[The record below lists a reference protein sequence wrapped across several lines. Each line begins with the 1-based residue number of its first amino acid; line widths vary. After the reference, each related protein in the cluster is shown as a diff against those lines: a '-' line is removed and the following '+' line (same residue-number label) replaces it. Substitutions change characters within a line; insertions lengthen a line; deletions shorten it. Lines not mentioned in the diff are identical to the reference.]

1 MKKTALLHL
10 RLVSLRVV
18 LTFYVVLLS
27 FLSKGQVCT
36 CTGNLVTNP
45 SFESGTTAWGWSG
58 GTLSAG
64 TGAVACGSK
73 SGDFQITNNSSNWV
87 SQTIGTDLPVG
98 TVINASVYAG
108 THDNSYY
115 HEVGVYFFDANW
127 NWLSGASVEVN
138 KVLANSP
145 AGPQL
150 YTWTA
155 IVPVGT
161 KYTQVGYSGNGNW
174 IKTDQWC
181 VTLAT
186 GTTVAFG
193 NQLFVDLNGNGIKEG
208 SDWGYDGVTVKLY
221 ADANEDGVA
230 DGAALKTT
238 TTSGGGYYNFA
249 NLAAGKYLA
258 QIENAPSW
266 MYVIPKNGGDPDN
279 NIDDD
284 NNGLTQSGTTIKGG
298 TITLSVG
305 GEPGSTSYNSTYDF
319 AVYKDNGLGDYVFLD
334 ANTNGIQDAGEGGIA
349 GVTVKLKNTSG
360 TVLATTTT
368 DANGYYYFYDPSQYG
383 TTTYS
388 IQFVTPS
395 GYSPSP
401 SNQGSDDS
409 KDSDPVGGVIS
420 NVTVPIGTWNNSFD
434 AGFSTTLSLGNR
446 VWYDA
451 NNNGLNDSENGI
463 AGVTVNLYADTNN
476 DNVADGTIIQ
486 TKVTDANGYYQ
497 FDGLAQGNY
506 IVGVVTPAG
515 YMSSSVNGGDP
526 DNNNN
531 LDDNGQVVAGNETRG
546 LAITLAFGTE
556 PLVDGNTNP
565 NSNITY
571 DFGFLPDCNCT
582 SSASNLLVNGSFE
595 SGTTGWSW
603 SGGSLTTGTG
613 YIACGS
619 ANGFNNWSSGTSKVW
634 QDVTIAAGS
643 TVTFSAY
650 AGTHTAGI
658 SCSPKLSL
666 IFLNSSNAV
675 IGQTDVTVTR
685 DVDVNFGQLAYY
697 SITAVAP
704 AGTVK
709 ARVQSSITCNT
720 MKIDAFCLTAT
731 SPVNVGNYVW
741 YDRNNNGTQDAG
753 ETGISGATVKI
764 YLDANGDNTPD
775 GAAIGTTTT
784 DANGLYAFTGLT
796 PNKYIVGVTIPTG
809 YAAATTTATSSS
821 PDNDNNTD
829 NNGVTTLSGELR
841 SNYITLTAGSEPTT
855 DGDGNNGNLT
865 LDFGLKGTASI
876 GDFVWNDLN
885 GNGIQDAGEPGI
897 SGATV
902 TLTYPGGSTAT
913 LTTDVNGAYSFTGLA
928 PGSYSVSFTT
938 PSGYIPSPANQG
950 SDDSK
955 DSDPV
960 SGVVSGIVLTAGQNN
975 TTIDAGFQS
984 NQLNLGNYVWYDQ
997 NNNGYQDAGEQ
1008 VISGVTV
1015 NLYKDANG
1023 DNVPDGASVATTTT
1037 NASGVYSFSG
1047 LTPANYIVGVVIP
1060 AGYTAAA
1067 VTATSSLPNND
1078 NNTDN
1083 NGVTTVGSELRSN
1096 FITLT
1101 TGGEPASGVDGDGTN
1116 GNLTLDF
1123 GLKGTASL
1131 GDFVWND
1138 LNGNG
1143 VQDAGEPGISGA
1155 TVTLTYPNG
1164 ATAITTTDA
1173 NGAYGFA
1180 NLIPGTYSVSFTTP
1194 SGFIPSPA
1202 NLGDDTKD
1210 SDPESG
1216 VVSGIVLT
1224 AGQNNTTIDAG
1235 FQSNQLNL
1243 GNYVWYDKNNNGIQD
1258 AGEAGINGV
1267 SVKLYK
1273 DSDGNNIPDG
1283 AALVT
1288 TTTNA
1293 SGVYS
1298 FGGLTPGNYIVG
1310 ITAPAGYAMAFTTAS
1325 SLLPNNDNNT
1335 DNNGIT
1341 IIGAEITSNFITL
1354 TTLSEPTTDGDGS
1367 NGNLT
1372 LDFGLKGTGTI
1383 GDFVWND
1390 LDGDGFQDAG
1400 EPGIGGASVTL
1411 TYPDGTT
1418 ISTNTDA
1425 NGGYSF
1431 TNLAPGTYSVSFI
1444 TPSGFVSSP
1453 ANQGGDD
1460 SKDSDPVAGVVSGIN
1475 LSAGQ
1480 TNLTIDA
1487 GFQSNQLVLG
1497 NYVWYDKNNN
1507 GVQDAGEAP
1516 IANAT
1521 VRLYA
1526 DANGDNAPDGAAVA
1540 NTSTNANGEYS
1551 FTGLTPGNYIVG
1563 VVPPAGYTASATTG
1577 TSAAPDNDNNTDN
1590 NGVAIVSGEI
1600 RSNHITLTTL
1610 GEPTTDGDGSNG
1622 NLTLDFGLTGNGSL
1636 GNFVWQDL
1644 NNNGVQDAGE
1654 PGIAGVV
1661 VTLTNPDG
1669 STISTTTDANGA
1681 YQFTNLLPG
1690 TYSVGFTTPSG
1701 YLPATANAGSD
1712 DAIDSDPVGGA
1723 VTGIVLTAGESN
1735 QTIDAGFRKL
1745 INLSG
1750 NVWHDVNGMTDNLV
1764 NNSGAAQTPPA
1775 APVPANL
1782 IAYLVN
1788 LSTGLVE
1795 KITFVNPA
1803 DGKFS
1808 FTNVTP
1814 NTNYY
1819 VLISTTFG
1827 VLNVP
1832 PPASTLPSGWLH
1844 TGQQLGSPAVIGH
1857 DGLNDGRLIVP
1868 IGATDVINVNFGI
1881 RKSGGDV
1888 VIG

>member
-1 MKKTALLHL
+1 M
-10 RLVSLRVV
+10 
-18 LTFYVVLLS
+18 
-27 FLSKGQVCT
+27 
-36 CTGNLVTNP
+36 
-45 SFESGTTAWGWSG
+45 
-58 GTLSAG
+58 
-64 TGAVACGSK
+64 ACGSK
-73 SGDFQITNNSSNWV
+73 SGDFQITNTTDNWV
-87 SQTIGTDLPVG
+87 SQTIGTSLPVG

-127 NWLSGASVEVN
+127 NWISGSSVEVN
-138 KVLANSP
+138 KILANSP

-155 IVPVGT
+155 VVPAGT

-181 VTLAT
+181 VTLGT
-186 GTTVAFG
+186 GTTVALG
-193 NQLFVDLNGNGIKEG
+193 NQLFVDLNGNGIKDG
-208 SDWGYDGVTVKLY
+208 GDWGYDGVTVKLY
-221 ADANEDGVA
+221 ADANEDGVP
-230 DGAALKTT
+230 DGTALKTT
-238 TTSGGGYYNFA
+238 TTSGGGFYNFA

-266 MYVIPKNGGDPDN
+266 MFVVPKNGGDPDN

-284 NNGLTQSGTTIKGG
+284 NNGLSQTGTTIKGG

-319 AVYKDNGLGDYVFLD
+319 AVYKTNGIGDYVFLD
-334 ANTNGIQDAGEGGIA
+334 ADADGIQDAG
-349 GVTVKLKNTSG
+349 
-360 TVLATTTT
+360 
-368 DANGYYYFYDPSQYG
+368 YDPAQYG
-383 TTTYS
+383 TYNYQL
-388 IQFVTPS
+388 QFVTPT
-395 GYSPSP
+395 GYTPSP
-401 SNQGSDDS
+401 ANQGSDDN
-409 KDSDPVGGVIS
+409 KDSDPVSGIIPAF
-420 NVTVPIGTWNNSFD
+420 TVPNGTWNNSFD

-446 VWYDA
+446 VWNDA

-463 AGVTVNLYADTNN
+463 AGVTVNLYADANN
-476 DNVADGTIIQ
+476 DNVADGASIQ
-486 TKVTDANGYYQ
+486 TQTTDANGYYQ
-497 FDGLAQGNY
+497 FNGLQQGNY
-506 IVGVVTPAG
+506 IVGVVTPSG
-515 YMSSSVNGGDP
+515 YMSSAVNGGDP

-531 LDDNGQVVAGNETRG
+531 IDDNGQIIAGNETRG

-565 NSNITY
+565 NINITY

-582 SSASNLLVNGSFE
+582 SSSSNLLVNGSFE

-603 SGGSLTTGTG
+603 SSGSLTTGTG

-634 QDVTIAAGS
+634 QNVTIAAGS
-643 TVTFSAY
+643 TVIFSAY

-685 DVDVNFGQLAYY
+685 DVDVNFNQLAYY

-731 SPVNVGNYVW
+731 SPVNLGNLVW

-753 ETGISGATVKI
+753 ETGVSGATVKI
-764 YLDANGDNTPD
+764 YLDANSDNTPD
-775 GAAIGTTTT
+775 GPAIATTTT
-784 DANGLYAFTGLT
+784 DASGIYSFAGLV
-796 PNKYIVGVTIPTG
+796 PNKYVVGVTIPAG
-809 YAAATTTATSSS
+809 YAAATTTATSAS
-821 PDNDNNTD
+821 PDNDDNTD
-829 NNGVTTLSGELR
+829 NNGVAVVSGEVR
-841 SNYITLTAGSEPTT
+841 SNYITLTTLGEPTT
-855 DGDGNNGNLT
+855 DGDGSNGNLT
-865 LDFGLKGTASI
+865 LDFGLKGTGSI

-885 GNGIQDAGEPGI
+885 GNGIQDTGELGI
-897 SGATV
+897 SGTIV
-902 TLTYPGGSTAT
+902 TLTYPGGAT
-913 LTTDVNGAYSFTGLA
+913 VTTTTDANGAYSFINLA
-928 PGSYSVSFTT
+928 PGTYSVSFTT
-938 PSGYIPSPANQG
+938 PSGFVPAPSNEG

-960 SGVVSGIVLTAGQNN
+960 SGVVGGIVLTAGQSN
-975 TTIDAGFQS
+975 TTVDAGFQS
-984 NQLNLGNYVWYDQ
+984 NQLNLANYVSYDQ
-997 NNNGYQDAGEQ
+997 NNNGHQDAGEQ

-1023 DNVPDGASVATTTT
+1023 DSVPDGAAIANTAT
-1037 NASGVYSFSG
+1037 NASGEYSFTG
-1047 LTPANYIVGVVIP
+1047 LTPGNYIVGVVPP

-1067 VTATSSLPNND
+1067 TTATSASPNND

-1083 NGVTTVGSELRSN
+1083 NGVTTVSGELRSN

-1123 GLKGTASL
+1123 GLRGTGII

-1143 VQDAGEPGISGA
+1143 IQDSGEPGIGGA
-1155 TVTLTYPNG
+1155 TVTLTYPGG
-1164 ATAITTTDA
+1164 ATVTTTTDA
-1173 NGAYGFA
+1173 NGAYSFA
-1180 NLIPGTYSVSFTTP
+1180 NLAPGTYSVSFTTP
-1194 SGFIPSPA
+1194 AGFVPAPS
-1202 NLGDDTKD
+1202 NQGSDDSKD
-1210 SDPESG
+1210 SDPVSG

-1224 AGQNNTTIDAG
+1224 AGQSNTTVDAG
-1235 FQSNQLNL
+1235 FQSNQLNI
-1243 GNYVWYDKNNNGIQD
+1243 GNYVWYDKNNDGIQD
-1258 AGEAGINGV
+1258 ANETGISGV

-1273 DSDGNNIPDG
+1273 DADGNNIPDG
-1283 AALVT
+1283 AAAAT
-1288 TTTNA
+1288 TTTVAGGAYNF
-1293 SGVYS
+1293 S
-1298 FGGLTPGNYIVG
+1298 GLTPGNYIVG
-1310 ITAPAGYAMAFTTAS
+1310 ITAPAGYAMGYTTTS
-1325 SLLPNNDNNT
+1325 SLLPNNDDNT

-1341 IIGAEITSNFITL
+1341 IIGTEITSNLITL
-1354 TTLSEPTTDGDGS
+1354 AALSEPTTDGDGS

-1372 LDFGLKGTGTI
+1372 LDFGLKGTGII

-1400 EPGIGGASVTL
+1400 EPGIGGATVTL
-1411 TYPDGTT
+1411 TYPDGATVTT
-1418 ISTNTDA
+1418 TTDA
-1425 NGGYSF
+1425 NGAYSF
-1431 TNLAPGTYSVSFI
+1431 ANLAPGTYSVSFT
-1444 TPSGFVSSP
+1444 TPAGFTSSP

-1487 GFQSNQLVLG
+1487 GFQSNQLILG

-1507 GVQDAGEAP
+1507 GVQDAGETP

-1526 DANGDNAPDGAAVA
+1526 DANGDSVPDGAAIA
-1540 NTSTNANGEYS
+1540 TTATNASGEYS

-1563 VVPPAGYTASATTG
+1563 VVPPAGYTAAATAA
-1577 TSAAPDNDNNTDN
+1577 TSASPNNDNNTDN
-1590 NGVAIVSGEI
+1590 NGVAVVSGEV
-1600 RSNHITLTTL
+1600 RSNYITLTTL

-1622 NLTLDFGLTGNGSL
+1622 NLTLDFGLTGTGSL
-1636 GNFVWQDL
+1636 GNFVWRDL
-1644 NNNGVQDAGE
+1644 NNNGLQDAGE
-1654 PGIAGVV
+1654 PGISGIT

-1669 STISTTTDANGA
+1669 STESTTTNATGA
-1681 YQFTNLLPG
+1681 YQFTNLIPG
-1690 TYSVGFTTPSG
+1690 TYSVAFGTPAG
-1701 YLPATANAGSD
+1701 YIPATSNAGSN
-1712 DAIDSDPVGGA
+1712 DAIDSDPVGGV
-1723 VTGIVLTAGESN
+1723 VTGITLTAGESN
-1735 QTIDAGFRKL
+1735 QTIDAGYRKL
-1745 INLSG
+1745 VNISG
-1750 NVWHDVNGMTDNLV
+1750 NVWHDVNALDDNLV
-1764 NNSGAAQTPPA
+1764 NNTGPLQTPPA
-1775 APVPANL
+1775 SVIPTGL
-1782 IAYLVN
+1782 RAYLVN
-1788 LSTGLVE
+1788 ASTGLIERVA
-1795 KITFVNPA
+1795 FVNSTT
-1803 DGKFS
+1803 GTYS
-1808 FTNVTP
+1808 FTNITP

-1819 VLISTTFG
+1819 IYLSFVSVG
-1827 VLNVP
+1827 VGNPP
-1832 PPASTLPSGWLH
+1832 PPALLPEGWEH
-1844 TGQQLGSPAVIGH
+1844 TGQKLGITTGS
-1857 DGLNDGRLIVP
+1857 DGINDGRLTVP
-1868 IGATDVINVNFGI
+1868 VLTSDVINANFGI
-1881 RKSGGDV
+1881 RTSTGEV